1 VTIES
6 VLGSLLV
13 SVPAIILIGFTVV
26 DVVRRPDLS
35 VGRKVV
41 WLAVVVVLPVVGT
54 FLYLLARP
62 FPDPITP
69 RIEHND
75 RTAQFVDLLERRE
88 LGAVPDREFKATALR
103 LFGKPVDH

>member
-1 VTIES
+1 M
-6 VLGSLLV
+6 GSLVV

-35 VGRKVV
+35 IGRKIM
-41 WLAVVVVLPVVGT
+41 WLAAVVVLPVIGT
-54 FLYLLARP
+54 LFSLLARP
-62 FPDPITP
+62 FPDPITR

-88 LGAVPDREFKATALR
+88 LSAVPDPEFRETAVR
-103 LFGKPVDH
+103 LFGKTVGVPE